1 MIELL
6 RKRRTQRGYTGE
18 KIPDVHLGLLQE
30 AVLRSPSSRSI
41 RPWEFIFVDDP
52 ALLLKLSQ
60 CKPSGSKFLKNA
72 ALGIVVC
79 GDESKSDAWVEDC
92 SIASILA
99 QLTAESLGLGSCW
112 IQIRMRAHES
122 GDSAESYIQKLL
134 GIPGHVRVESIISIG
149 HPADDLPGHLADSLD
164 FSKIRRN
171 RYQ

>member
-18 KIPDVHLGLLQE
+18 KISKEHLEILQE

-41 RPWEFIFVDDP
+41 KPWEFVFVDDP
-52 ALLLKLSQ
+52 DLLEKLSR
-60 CKPSGSKFLKNA
+60 CKPHGSKFLKKA

-79 GDESKSDAWVEDC
+79 GDETKSDAWVEDC
-92 SIASILA
+92 SIASIFA
-99 QLTAESLGLGSCW
+99 QLTAESLGLGNCW
-112 IQIRMRAHES
+112 IQIRMRKQES
-122 GDSAESYIQKLL
+122 GDSAESCIQKLL
-134 GIPGHVRVESIISIG
+134 GIPEHVKIESIISIG
-149 HPADDLPGHLADSLD
+149 HPADKLEGHPKDSLD

>member
-6 RKRRTQRGYTGE
+6 RRRRTQRGYTGE
-18 KIPDVHLGLLQE
+18 EISEEHQKLLQE

-41 RPWEFIFVDDP
+41 KPWEFVFVDDP
-52 ALLLKLSQ
+52 ELLQELSR

-79 GDESKSDAWVEDC
+79 GDEKQSDAWVEDC

-99 QLTAESLGLGSCW
+99 QLQAESLGLGSCW
-112 IQIRMRAHES
+112 IQIRMRPHES
-122 GDSAESYIQKLL
+122 GDSAESYVQKLL
-134 GIPGHVRVESIISIG
+134 GIPEHVRVESIISIG
-149 HPADDLPGHLADSLD
+149 HPADDLPGHPTDSLD

-171 RYQ
+171 RYR